1 MRRTKLVTWAVVSV
15 VAVAAVG
22 ITLFG
27 LTSARSDDSPAA
39 SGVGSTHA
47 PRNNS
52 TRPGGFPPP
61 GRCGNLTGNATG
73 NQTTGVPPPPPT
85 NSTGN
90 ATVPPPRGAP
100 PGCCGNMTGNA
111 TGNSSMGPPPSP
123 PPPLPPPTRTN
134 ATVATVVKGT

>member
-27 LTSARSDDSPAA
+27 LTSARSDGTPAA
-39 SGVGSTHA
+39 SSVGSTHA
-47 PRNNS
+47 LGNNS
-52 TRPGGFPPP
+52 TRPGG
-61 GRCGNLTGNATG
+61 CGNVTGNATG
-73 NQTTGVPPPPPT
+73 NRTTEFPPPPRT

-90 ATVPPPRGAP
+90 ATLPPPRGPP

-111 TGNSSMGPPPSP
+111 TGNSSMGPPPP
-123 PPPLPPPTRTN
+123 PPPPPSRTN
-134 ATVATVVKGT
+134 ATASVVVKGT